1 MEKSTNFPSMN
12 FWTLPLIIVAVG
24 WKLQFNFIQVCRHR
38 NPMIQSSY
46 CRQCHFIQFHDFY
59 TRILRFLIN
68 THGVWWSYQQGE
80 PKCHGF
86 RDILCFN
93 SELGGLLHL
102 TEQYSDYFPSKGFL
116 YQELVPPTESHYQF
130 SIHQSPRILSVKGK
144 SASQTL
150 ETWENGTLIYY
161 SLWYTTSP
169 EQVIWNKTLTLPLAK
184 SNNTRI
190 AMKLKLRH

>member
-1 MEKSTNFPSMN
+1 MEKSTNLPNMN
-12 FWTLPLIIVAVG
+12 FWNLPLIIAAVG
-24 WKLQFNFIQVCRHR
+24 WKLQFNFVQICRHR

-130 SIHQSPRILSVKGK
+130 SIHQSPRILFVKVHLK
-144 SASQTL
+144 HWKL
-150 ETWENGTLIYY
+150 EKTGLWFIIHFDIPPRQNKLFGTK
-161 SLWYTTSP
+161 LW
-169 EQVIWNKTLTLPLAK
+169 L
-184 SNNTRI
+184 
-190 AMKLKLRH
+190 HH